1 MDIESLVRKADEALE
16 SGDDRSALETGKRLV
31 ELRQVYGFEVLA
43 RAYWLREEKTKAI
56 ATLVEAVEK
65 APQVWPLWE
74 LLGDY
79 RSDVGDV
86 KRAREAYEQVL
97 ASKNADSAARAHALT
112 ELDRYD
118 EAVSTARTALGARGL
133 EPEERARLH
142 YSIAYALWSKGD
154 TDRALAAAWEAIAL
168 HPSNEDAM
176 WLIREIEGR
185 RSDAARYYRLVV
197 RAPKYDVSY
206 AVVADDE
213 DEVIELVSR
222 FEPESVRAS
231 LVFDE
236 ITNMRDA
243 DGLPKG
249 VYWRGEE

>member
-1 MDIESLVRKADEALE
+1 MDIDSLIRKADEALE
-16 SGDDRSALETGKRLV
+16 SGDDRAALTAGKRLV
-31 ELRQVYGFEVLA
+31 ELRHVYGFEVLA

-56 ATLVEAVEK
+56 AALVEGVEK

-97 ASKNADSAARAHALT
+97 ASPNADSAARAHALT

-118 EAVSTARTALGARGL
+118 EAVSIARAALDANDL
-133 EPEERARLH
+133 DPEERARLH
-142 YSIAYALWSKGD
+142 YSIAYALWSKGE
-154 TDRALAAAWEAIAL
+154 TDGALKAAWEAIAL

-176 WLIREIEGR
+176 WLIREIEGL
-185 RSDAARYYRLVV
+185 RSDAARYYRLIV

-213 DEVIELVSR
+213 DEARQLVTR
-222 FEPESVRAS
+222 FEPEGIRAS
-231 LVFDE
+231 LLFDE
-236 ITNMRDA
+236 ITTMRDA